1 MMDMEQA
8 IRTALEYETKVRD
21 AYRQAAQDCGN
32 LNGQKV
38 FGILADEE
46 QQHLDYLQEKLQEWR
61 KDGTV
66 HAGDLHTA
74 IPDKDSIDNSMKK
87 VDSPLDE
94 KQCHDEIQLTTK
106 ALELEKET
114 SDFYKRVVKEL
125 PPEHRAL
132 FEPFIEIEDGHLALV
147 QAELDQLTGMGF
159 YLDTQEF
166 NMEGG

>member
-1 MMDMEQA
+1 MDMEQA
-8 IRTALEYETKVRD
+8 MRTALEYETKVRD
-21 AYRQAAQDCGN
+21 AYRKAAGDCGN
-32 LNGQKV
+32 PNGRKV
-38 FGILADEE
+38 FGVLAQEE
-46 QQHLDYLQEKLQEWR
+46 QLHIDYLQEKLLEWK

-66 HAGDLHTA
+66 RPGGLRTA
-74 IPDKDSIDNSMKK
+74 IPHKSAIADSMKK
-87 VDSPLDE
+87 VDKPLDE

-125 PPEHRAL
+125 PLEHRAL

-159 YLDTQEF
+159 YLDIQEF